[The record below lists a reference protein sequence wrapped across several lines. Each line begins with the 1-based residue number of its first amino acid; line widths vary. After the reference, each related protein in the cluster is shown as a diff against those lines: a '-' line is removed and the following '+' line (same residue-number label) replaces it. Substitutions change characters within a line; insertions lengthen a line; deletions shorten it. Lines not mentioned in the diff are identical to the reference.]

1 MSQLLHLENG
11 DDGDYLI
18 IMWAKGS
25 NLSVWVT
32 ENGQWWLLFRARS
45 DNSEFWLKVVT
56 WICNLGTWEVRESD
70 LEFEAILGCI
80 QTLAPCLFWVLPES
94 LSFSW

>member
-25 NLSVWVT
+25 NLSAWVT
-32 ENGQWWLLFRARS
+32 ENGQWWLLLRARS
-45 DNSEFWLKVVT
+45 DSSEFWLKVVT
-56 WICNLGTWEVRESD
+56 WICNLGTWEVRERVISSSRPTWD
-70 LEFEAILGCI
+70 ASKL
-80 QTLAPCLFWVLPES
+80 
-94 LSFSW
+94 